1 MISSYNSEL
10 SKPFVIIHKTVV
22 FLALTSLIFEAVFVS
37 KTHFKLIA
45 IQGKSGQTRAKGQ
58 CFNSQVA

>member
-22 FLALTSLIFEAVFVS
+22 FLALTSLIFEAVLLS
-37 KTHFKLIA
+37 KTHFKLRA
-45 IQGKSGQTRAKGQ
+45 TQGKFGQTKANGQ